1 MLMLLRMMYLNLSTL
16 TLSSHLM
23 GITKDDKVNVDN
35 VDKVVRGPLL
45 EVFLQVETW
54 FPKGTPSVTYL

>member
-1 MLMLLRMMYLNLSTL
+1 MIKLMF
-16 TLSSHLM
+16 
-23 GITKDDKVNVDN
+23 DKFNVDN